1 MSTVPRLHPAIILAV
16 LGLVL
21 LAVGTPFISYWV
33 SFLILG
39 KVSVIARLL
48 QTSAHPFFP
57 LLPGL
62 TVGGVLVLLGI
73 LAGRR
78 GTGMTSWVSTLV
90 GGVMIVTSIL
100 AMWFLS
106 LLALPRFQIHPLPF
120 DATKWAQAD
129 CDTTRVRQQM
139 LADLNTRIE
148 GLSQEQV
155 IALIGEPTD
164 GKSSYCLGPEPHVL
178 PVDREFMQI
187 LYTRDGRAAELKI
200 SAN

>member
-1 MSTVPRLHPAIILAV
+1 MHQPLRLHPALVFAV

-21 LAVGTPFISYWV
+21 LTLGTPFISYWV
-33 SFLILG
+33 SFFILG

-57 LLPGL
+57 LLPGMIA
-62 TVGGVLVLLGI
+62 GGAVLVLGLLVGRRTASSMA
-73 LAGRR
+73 LAGTVL
-78 GTGMTSWVSTLV
+78 GGAMLVVSVLSV
-90 GGVMIVTSIL
+90 
-100 AMWFLS
+100 WFLS
-106 LLALPRFQIHPLPF
+106 LLSLPRFQIHPLPF
-120 DATKWAQAD
+120 DAAKWAQAD

-139 LADLNTRIE
+139 LADLNTKIE

-155 IALIGEPTD
+155 TALIGEPTD
-164 GKSSYCLGPEPHVL
+164 GKSSYCLGPEPHVI
-178 PVDREFMQI
+178 PVDREFMQV